1 MEDHPHVLL
10 IQVHI
15 IWLDLLLT
23 SDKLFARAL
32 RALTTAIPFRVVIV
46 LIGNK
51 IQPKFCT
58 QTENLLSLLSFYDNQ
73 LQ

>member
-10 IQVHI
+10 IQVQI

-23 SDKLFARAL
+23 SDKLVARAL

-51 IQPKFCT
+51 I
-58 QTENLLSLLSFYDNQ
+58 
-73 LQ
+73 